1 MAASSQ
7 GAAAVPLRPPQ
18 PPLPSG
24 NGSDAGVAAEA
35 GNPKMDVERF
45 RHRVDEYICKADE
58 VCNLEQKVNEVV
70 EYYAN
75 RKQPN
80 NSKGNSGGKDK
91 DKKKP
96 GNSGSNNSGNKLI
109 DGSRKEAVCT
119 KRMQELMRQF
129 DFFNGSRSFE
139 FKIGINRK
147 GCMEHSD
154 ALSLLKLGA
163 TLQEACFITQHKW
176 ARPFMNPV
184 DVKGLGLDDYYEVI
198 KKPMDFGTIKNQ
210 MEAKDG
216 NGYKNVREI
225 YADVRLV
232 FTNAMTYNDD
242 RSDIHVMAKTLL
254 DKFEEKWLQLL
265 PKVVEEEARQK
276 DEEAQAL
283 ANMQIAREAGYAKIA
298 RDTNSEL
305 DELNV
310 HLEELRKLVIQKCRK
325 TNSCVFFF
333 PMKNFDDYFCILNDI
348 VSWFASYVLIIFC
361 NISQIHKVALFAD
374 LGIKASTHENRLFVC
389 NDKAKYFL
397 RKMSAEEK
405 RKLGVGLSALSPDDL
420 NKALEIFAEDNPN
433 FQTTGDVV
441 DVDMDAQPMHAL
453 RFFSSSFQ
461 ATSLIK
467 ACNTWYLFL
476 MQSEITLWKVKF
488 FVKGA
493 LELQAKNCASKA
505 DDNLKRKKEICDAL
519 AKTARKR
526 NKKLSSL

>member
-1 MAASSQ
+1 MTASSQ
-7 GAAAVPLRPPQ
+7 GAAVVALRPPQ
-18 PPLPSG
+18 PPLASG
-24 NGSDAGVAAEA
+24 NGSDAGVAVEA
-35 GNPKMDVERF
+35 GNPKTDVERF
-45 RHRVDEYICKADE
+45 RHRVDEYISKANE
-58 VCNLEQKVNEVV
+58 LEQKVNEVV

-91 DKKKP
+91 EKKKP

-129 DFFNGSRSFE
+129 GT
-139 FKIGINRK
+139 I
-147 GCMEHSD
+147 
-154 ALSLLKLGA
+154 LK
-163 TLQEACFITQHKW
+163 QITQHKW

-265 PKVVEEEARQK
+265 PKVVEEEAKQK
-276 DEEAQAL
+276 DDEAQAL
-283 ANMQIAREAGYAKIA
+283 ANMQIAREAAFGKMA

-305 DELNV
+305 DELNAR
-310 HLEELRKLVIQKCRK
+310 LEELRKLVIQKC
-325 TNSCVFFF
+325 
-333 PMKNFDDYFCILNDI
+333 
-348 VSWFASYVLIIFC
+348 
-361 NISQIHKVALFAD
+361 
-374 LGIKASTHENRLFVC
+374 
-389 NDKAKYFL
+389 

-405 RKLGVGLSALSPDDL
+405 RKLGVGLSALSPEDL
-420 NKALEIFAEDNPN
+420 NKALEIIAEDNPS
-433 FQTTGDVV
+433 FQTTGEVV
-441 DVDMDAQPMHAL
+441 DVDMDA
-453 RFFSSSFQ
+453 
-461 ATSLIK
+461 
-467 ACNTWYLFL
+467 
-476 MQSEITLWKVKF
+476 QSEITLWKVKF

>member
-7 GAAAVPLRPPQ
+7 GAAVVALRPPQ
-18 PPLPSG
+18 PPLASG
-24 NGSDAGVAAEA
+24 NGSDAGVAVEA
-35 GNPKMDVERF
+35 GNPKTDVERF
-45 RHRVDEYICKADE
+45 RHRVDEYISKANE
-58 VCNLEQKVNEVV
+58 LEQKVNEVV

-91 DKKKP
+91 EKKKP

-129 DFFNGSRSFE
+129 GT
-139 FKIGINRK
+139 I
-147 GCMEHSD
+147 
-154 ALSLLKLGA
+154 LK
-163 TLQEACFITQHKW
+163 QITQHKW

-265 PKVVEEEARQK
+265 PKVVEEEAKQK
-276 DEEAQAL
+276 DDEVQAL
-283 ANMQIAREAGYAKIA
+283 ANMLIAREAAFAKMA

-305 DELNV
+305 DELNAR
-310 HLEELRKLVIQKCRK
+310 LEELRKLVIQKC
-325 TNSCVFFF
+325 
-333 PMKNFDDYFCILNDI
+333 
-348 VSWFASYVLIIFC
+348 
-361 NISQIHKVALFAD
+361 
-374 LGIKASTHENRLFVC
+374 
-389 NDKAKYFL
+389 

-405 RKLGVGLSALSPDDL
+405 RKLGVGLSALSPEDL
-420 NKALEIFAEDNPN
+420 NKALEIIAEDNPS
-433 FQTTGDVV
+433 FQTTGEVV
-441 DVDMDAQPMHAL
+441 DVDMDA
-453 RFFSSSFQ
+453 
-461 ATSLIK
+461 
-467 ACNTWYLFL
+467 
-476 MQSEITLWKVKF
+476 QSEITLWKVKF

>member
-58 VCNLEQKVNEVV
+58 LEQKVNEVV

-109 DGSRKEAVCT
+109 DGSRKEA
-119 KRMQELMRQF
+119 
-129 DFFNGSRSFE
+129 
-139 FKIGINRK
+139 
-147 GCMEHSD
+147 
-154 ALSLLKLGA
+154 
-163 TLQEACFITQHKW
+163 ITQHKW
-176 ARPFMNPV
+176 ARLLMNPV
-184 DVKGLGLDDYYEVI
+184 DVKGLGLDDYY
-198 KKPMDFGTIKNQ
+198 
-210 MEAKDG
+210 
-216 NGYKNVREI
+216 
-225 YADVRLV
+225 
-232 FTNAMTYNDD
+232 
-242 RSDIHVMAKTLL
+242 
-254 DKFEEKWLQLL
+254 
-265 PKVVEEEARQK
+265 EEARQK

-310 HLEELRKLVIQKCRK
+310 HLEELRKL
-325 TNSCVFFF
+325 
-333 PMKNFDDYFCILNDI
+333 
-348 VSWFASYVLIIFC
+348 
-361 NISQIHKVALFAD
+361 
-374 LGIKASTHENRLFVC
+374 
-389 NDKAKYFL
+389 
-397 RKMSAEEK
+397 EK

-441 DVDMDAQPMHAL
+441 DVDMDAQ
-453 RFFSSSFQ
+453 
-461 ATSLIK
+461 
-467 ACNTWYLFL
+467 
-476 MQSEITLWKVKF
+476 SEITLWKVKF
-488 FVKGA
+488 FVKGHWSFKRRTV
-493 LELQAKNCASKA
+493 QA
-505 DDNLKRKKEICDAL
+505 RQM
-519 AKTARKR
+519 TT
-526 NKKLSSL
+526 

>member
-7 GAAAVPLRPPQ
+7 GAAAVPLR

-58 VCNLEQKVNEVV
+58 LEQKVNEVV

-91 DKKKP
+91 DKR
-96 GNSGSNNSGNKLI
+96 NL
-109 DGSRKEAVCT
+109 
-119 KRMQELMRQF
+119 
-129 DFFNGSRSFE
+129 
-139 FKIGINRK
+139 
-147 GCMEHSD
+147 
-154 ALSLLKLGA
+154 
-163 TLQEACFITQHKW
+163 ITQHKW

-184 DVKGLGLDDYYEVI
+184 DVKGLGLDDYYE
-198 KKPMDFGTIKNQ
+198 
-210 MEAKDG
+210 
-216 NGYKNVREI
+216 
-225 YADVRLV
+225 
-232 FTNAMTYNDD
+232 
-242 RSDIHVMAKTLL
+242 
-254 DKFEEKWLQLL
+254 
-265 PKVVEEEARQK
+265 EARQK

-283 ANMQIAREAGYAKIA
+283 ANMQIARE
-298 RDTNSEL
+298 
-305 DELNV
+305 
-310 HLEELRKLVIQKCRK
+310 
-325 TNSCVFFF
+325 
-333 PMKNFDDYFCILNDI
+333 
-348 VSWFASYVLIIFC
+348 
-361 NISQIHKVALFAD
+361 
-374 LGIKASTHENRLFVC
+374 
-389 NDKAKYFL
+389 
-397 RKMSAEEK
+397 AEEK

-441 DVDMDAQPMHAL
+441 DVDMDA
-453 RFFSSSFQ
+453 
-461 ATSLIK
+461 
-467 ACNTWYLFL
+467 
-476 MQSEITLWKVKF
+476 QSEITLWKVKF

>member
-7 GAAAVPLRPPQ
+7 GAAVVALRPPQ
-18 PPLPSG
+18 PPLASG
-24 NGSDAGVAAEA
+24 NGSDAGVAVEA
-35 GNPKMDVERF
+35 GNPKTDVERF
-45 RHRVDEYICKADE
+45 RHRVDEYISKADE
-58 VCNLEQKVNEVV
+58 VFNLEQKVNEVV

-91 DKKKP
+91 EKKKP

-129 DFFNGSRSFE
+129 DACISFE
-139 FKIGINRK
+139 LKIGIDRK

-176 ARPFMNPV
+176 APPFMNPV

-216 NGYKNVREI
+216 NGYKTVREI

-265 PKVVEEEARQK
+265 PKVVEEEAKQK
-276 DEEAQAL
+276 DDEAQAL
-283 ANMQIAREAGYAKIA
+283 ANMQVAREAAFAKMA

-305 DELNV
+305 DELNAR
-310 HLEELRKLVIQKCRK
+310 LEELRKLVIQKC
-325 TNSCVFFF
+325 
-333 PMKNFDDYFCILNDI
+333 
-348 VSWFASYVLIIFC
+348 
-361 NISQIHKVALFAD
+361 
-374 LGIKASTHENRLFVC
+374 
-389 NDKAKYFL
+389 

-405 RKLGVGLSALSPDDL
+405 RKLGVGLSALSPEDL
-420 NKALEIFAEDNPN
+420 NKALEIIAEDNPS
-433 FQTTGDVV
+433 FQTTGEVV
-441 DVDMDAQPMHAL
+441 DVDMDA
-453 RFFSSSFQ
+453 
-461 ATSLIK
+461 
-467 ACNTWYLFL
+467 
-476 MQSEITLWKVKF
+476 QSEITLWKVKF

>member
-7 GAAAVPLRPPQ
+7 GAAAVPLR

-58 VCNLEQKVNEVV
+58 LEQKVNEVV

-91 DKKKP
+91 DKR
-96 GNSGSNNSGNKLI
+96 NLVI
-109 DGSRKEAVCT
+109 VEATIV
-119 KRMQELMRQF
+119 
-129 DFFNGSRSFE
+129 
-139 FKIGINRK
+139 
-147 GCMEHSD
+147 
-154 ALSLLKLGA
+154 
-163 TLQEACFITQHKW
+163 ITQHKW

-184 DVKGLGLDDYYEVI
+184 DVKGLGLDDYY
-198 KKPMDFGTIKNQ
+198 
-210 MEAKDG
+210 
-216 NGYKNVREI
+216 
-225 YADVRLV
+225 
-232 FTNAMTYNDD
+232 
-242 RSDIHVMAKTLL
+242 
-254 DKFEEKWLQLL
+254 
-265 PKVVEEEARQK
+265 EEARQK

-325 TNSCVFFF
+325 
-333 PMKNFDDYFCILNDI
+333 
-348 VSWFASYVLIIFC
+348 
-361 NISQIHKVALFAD
+361 
-374 LGIKASTHENRLFVC
+374 
-389 NDKAKYFL
+389 
-397 RKMSAEEK
+397 MSAEEK

-441 DVDMDAQPMHAL
+441 DVDMDA
-453 RFFSSSFQ
+453 
-461 ATSLIK
+461 
-467 ACNTWYLFL
+467 
-476 MQSEITLWKVKF
+476 QSEITLWKVKF

>member
-7 GAAAVPLRPPQ
+7 GAAAVPLR

-58 VCNLEQKVNEVV
+58 LEQKVNEVV

-91 DKKKP
+91 DKR
-96 GNSGSNNSGNKLI
+96 NLVI
-109 DGSRKEAVCT
+109 VEATIV
-119 KRMQELMRQF
+119 
-129 DFFNGSRSFE
+129 
-139 FKIGINRK
+139 
-147 GCMEHSD
+147 
-154 ALSLLKLGA
+154 
-163 TLQEACFITQHKW
+163 ITQHKW

-325 TNSCVFFF
+325 
-333 PMKNFDDYFCILNDI
+333 
-348 VSWFASYVLIIFC
+348 
-361 NISQIHKVALFAD
+361 
-374 LGIKASTHENRLFVC
+374 
-389 NDKAKYFL
+389 
-397 RKMSAEEK
+397 MSAEEK

-441 DVDMDAQPMHAL
+441 DVDMDA
-453 RFFSSSFQ
+453 
-461 ATSLIK
+461 
-467 ACNTWYLFL
+467 
-476 MQSEITLWKVKF
+476 QSEITLWKVKF

>member
-7 GAAAVPLRPPQ
+7 GAAVVALRPPQ
-18 PPLPSG
+18 PPLASG
-24 NGSDAGVAAEA
+24 NGSDAGVAVEA
-35 GNPKMDVERF
+35 GNPKTDVERF
-45 RHRVDEYICKADE
+45 RHRVDEYISKANE
-58 VCNLEQKVNEVV
+58 LEQKVNEVV

-91 DKKKP
+91 EKKKP

-129 DFFNGSRSFE
+129 GT
-139 FKIGINRK
+139 I
-147 GCMEHSD
+147 
-154 ALSLLKLGA
+154 LK
-163 TLQEACFITQHKW
+163 QITQHKW

-265 PKVVEEEARQK
+265 PKVVEEEAKQK
-276 DEEAQAL
+276 DDEAQAL
-283 ANMQIAREAGYAKIA
+283 ANMQIAREAAFGKMA

-305 DELNV
+305 DELNAR
-310 HLEELRKLVIQKCRK
+310 LEELRKLVIQKC
-325 TNSCVFFF
+325 
-333 PMKNFDDYFCILNDI
+333 
-348 VSWFASYVLIIFC
+348 
-361 NISQIHKVALFAD
+361 
-374 LGIKASTHENRLFVC
+374 
-389 NDKAKYFL
+389 

-405 RKLGVGLSALSPDDL
+405 RKLGVGLSALSPEDL
-420 NKALEIFAEDNPN
+420 NKALEIIAEDNPS
-433 FQTTGDVV
+433 FQTTGEVV
-441 DVDMDAQPMHAL
+441 DVDMDA
-453 RFFSSSFQ
+453 
-461 ATSLIK
+461 
-467 ACNTWYLFL
+467 
-476 MQSEITLWKVKF
+476 QSEITLWKVKF

>member
-7 GAAAVPLRPPQ
+7 GAAVVALRPPQ
-18 PPLPSG
+18 PPLASG
-24 NGSDAGVAAEA
+24 NGSDAGVAVEA
-35 GNPKMDVERF
+35 GNPKTDVERF
-45 RHRVDEYICKADE
+45 RHRVDEYISKADE
-58 VCNLEQKVNEVV
+58 LENKVNEVV

-91 DKKKP
+91 EKKKP

-129 DFFNGSRSFE
+129 GT
-139 FKIGINRK
+139 I
-147 GCMEHSD
+147 
-154 ALSLLKLGA
+154 LK
-163 TLQEACFITQHKW
+163 QITQHKW

-265 PKVVEEEARQK
+265 PKVVEEEAKQK
-276 DEEAQAL
+276 DDEAQAL
-283 ANMQIAREAGYAKIA
+283 ANMQIAREAAFAKMA

-310 HLEELRKLVIQKCRK
+310 RLEELRKLVIQKC
-325 TNSCVFFF
+325 
-333 PMKNFDDYFCILNDI
+333 
-348 VSWFASYVLIIFC
+348 
-361 NISQIHKVALFAD
+361 
-374 LGIKASTHENRLFVC
+374 
-389 NDKAKYFL
+389 

-405 RKLGVGLSALSPDDL
+405 RKLGVGLSALSPEDL
-420 NKALEIFAEDNPN
+420 NKALEIIAEDNPS
-433 FQTTGDVV
+433 FQTTGEVV
-441 DVDMDAQPMHAL
+441 DVDMDA
-453 RFFSSSFQ
+453 
-461 ATSLIK
+461 
-467 ACNTWYLFL
+467 
-476 MQSEITLWKVKF
+476 QSEITLWKVKF

>member
-58 VCNLEQKVNEVV
+58 LEQKVNEVV

-109 DGSRKEAVCT
+109 DGSRKEA
-119 KRMQELMRQF
+119 
-129 DFFNGSRSFE
+129 
-139 FKIGINRK
+139 
-147 GCMEHSD
+147 
-154 ALSLLKLGA
+154 
-163 TLQEACFITQHKW
+163 ITQHKW
-176 ARPFMNPV
+176 ARLLMNPV

-198 KKPMDFGTIKNQ
+198 KAHGLWYNQNQ

-325 TNSCVFFF
+325 
-333 PMKNFDDYFCILNDI
+333 
-348 VSWFASYVLIIFC
+348 
-361 NISQIHKVALFAD
+361 
-374 LGIKASTHENRLFVC
+374 
-389 NDKAKYFL
+389 
-397 RKMSAEEK
+397 MSAEEK

-441 DVDMDAQPMHAL
+441 DVDMDAQ
-453 RFFSSSFQ
+453 
-461 ATSLIK
+461 
-467 ACNTWYLFL
+467 
-476 MQSEITLWKVKF
+476 SEITLWKVKF
-488 FVKGA
+488 FVKGHWSFKRRTV
-493 LELQAKNCASKA
+493 QA
-505 DDNLKRKKEICDAL
+505 RQM
-519 AKTARKR
+519 TT
-526 NKKLSSL
+526 

>member
-7 GAAAVPLRPPQ
+7 GAAAVALR

-35 GNPKMDVERF
+35 GNPKTDVDRF
-45 RHRVDEYICKADE
+45 RHRVDEYISKADE
-58 VCNLEQKVNEVV
+58 LEQKVNEVV

-91 DKKKP
+91 EKKKP

-129 DFFNGSRSFE
+129 GT
-139 FKIGINRK
+139 I
-147 GCMEHSD
+147 
-154 ALSLLKLGA
+154 LK
-163 TLQEACFITQHKW
+163 QITQHKW

-216 NGYKNVREI
+216 SGYKNVREI

-276 DEEAQAL
+276 EDEAQAL
-283 ANMQIAREAGYAKIA
+283 ANMQIAREAAYAKMA

-325 TNSCVFFF
+325 
-333 PMKNFDDYFCILNDI
+333 
-348 VSWFASYVLIIFC
+348 
-361 NISQIHKVALFAD
+361 
-374 LGIKASTHENRLFVC
+374 
-389 NDKAKYFL
+389 
-397 RKMSAEEK
+397 MSAEEK
-405 RKLGVGLSALSPDDL
+405 RKLGVGLSALSPEDL
-420 NKALEIFAEDNPN
+420 NKALEIIAEDNPS
-433 FQTTGDVV
+433 FQTTGEVV
-441 DVDMDAQPMHAL
+441 DVDMDA
-453 RFFSSSFQ
+453 
-461 ATSLIK
+461 
-467 ACNTWYLFL
+467 
-476 MQSEITLWKVKF
+476 QSEITLWKVKF

>member
-1 MAASSQ
+1 MTASSQ
-7 GAAAVPLRPPQ
+7 GAAVVALRPPQ
-18 PPLPSG
+18 PPLASG
-24 NGSDAGVAAEA
+24 NGSDAGVAVEA
-35 GNPKMDVERF
+35 GNPKTDVERF
-45 RHRVDEYICKADE
+45 RHRVDEYISKANE
-58 VCNLEQKVNEVV
+58 LEQKVNEVV

-91 DKKKP
+91 EKKKP

-129 DFFNGSRSFE
+129 GT
-139 FKIGINRK
+139 I
-147 GCMEHSD
+147 
-154 ALSLLKLGA
+154 LK
-163 TLQEACFITQHKW
+163 QITQHKW

-265 PKVVEEEARQK
+265 PKVVEEEAKQK
-276 DEEAQAL
+276 DDEAQAL
-283 ANMQIAREAGYAKIA
+283 ANMHIAQEAAFGKMA

-305 DELNV
+305 DELNAR
-310 HLEELRKLVIQKCRK
+310 LEELRKLVIQKC
-325 TNSCVFFF
+325 
-333 PMKNFDDYFCILNDI
+333 
-348 VSWFASYVLIIFC
+348 
-361 NISQIHKVALFAD
+361 
-374 LGIKASTHENRLFVC
+374 
-389 NDKAKYFL
+389 

-405 RKLGVGLSALSPDDL
+405 RKLGVGLSALSPEDL
-420 NKALEIFAEDNPN
+420 NKALEIIAEDNPS
-433 FQTTGDVV
+433 FQTTGEVV
-441 DVDMDAQPMHAL
+441 DVDMDA
-453 RFFSSSFQ
+453 
-461 ATSLIK
+461 
-467 ACNTWYLFL
+467 
-476 MQSEITLWKVKF
+476 QSEITLWKVKF

-505 DDNLKRKKEICDAL
+505 DNNLKRKKEICDAL

>member
-58 VCNLEQKVNEVV
+58 LEQKVNEVV

-119 KRMQELMRQF
+119 KRMQELMRQ
-129 DFFNGSRSFE
+129 SFE

-176 ARPFMNPV
+176 ARLLMNPV

-198 KKPMDFGTIKNQ
+198 KAHGLWYNQNQ

-325 TNSCVFFF
+325 
-333 PMKNFDDYFCILNDI
+333 
-348 VSWFASYVLIIFC
+348 
-361 NISQIHKVALFAD
+361 
-374 LGIKASTHENRLFVC
+374 
-389 NDKAKYFL
+389 
-397 RKMSAEEK
+397 MSAEEK

-441 DVDMDAQPMHAL
+441 DVDMDAQ
-453 RFFSSSFQ
+453 
-461 ATSLIK
+461 
-467 ACNTWYLFL
+467 
-476 MQSEITLWKVKF
+476 SEITLWKVKF
-488 FVKGA
+488 FVKGHWSFKRRTV
-493 LELQAKNCASKA
+493 QA
-505 DDNLKRKKEICDAL
+505 RQM
-519 AKTARKR
+519 TT
-526 NKKLSSL
+526 